1 MSVLEIA
8 TGHRPFSDQFQHMA
22 DQNLFW
28 SAKLTVHFQWELN
41 KLPT

>member
-8 TGHRPFSDQFQHMA
+8 TDHQPFSDQFQYMA

-28 SAKLTVHFQWELN
+28 SAKLTVYFQWGAQ
-41 KLPT
+41 